1 MQTLYEIWKKWANW
15 QCREKIDDDIWMVCT
30 IDPNNW
36 NQEWIKHICIKAIG
50 RKEIIKKKTECWWK
64 FCGLNKDVA
73 KRQKMRIINKM
84 QHPRPINGK
93 EMKNIHFIS
102 IFSTGIHFSRSG
114 ARFSFHRLNVYSTKI
129 SSSVCLSLTPSTADT
144 RIHLA
149 VTGKVNETVISIR
162 HNVGTTFFIT
172 LRSTMGS
179 C

>member
-1 MQTLYEIWKKWANW
+1 MNETYLHKSDRKKGNY
-15 QCREKIDDDIWMVCT
+15 Q
-30 IDPNNW
+30 
-36 NQEWIKHICIKAIG
+36 
-50 RKEIIKKKTECWWK
+50 KKKTECWWK
-64 FCGLNKDVA
+64 FCGMNKDVA

-93 EMKNIHFIS
+93 EMKNIHFTS
-102 IFSTGIHFSRSG
+102 IFSMGIHFSRSG

-179 C
+179 R